1 MGKLDSWVG
10 HWQHRA
16 PTFKAECAQALA
28 SYLERLDKPLRT
40 QEDVLEDIIHVC
52 NNSLLWKENGY
63 YVHHCN
69 GRITR
74 TNIPVMTYD
83 SFRETLIRESQQKG
97 GILSCSP
104 VVRWLKTSGTTG
116 QSKRIP
122 YTLHWIR
129 QYRVPAIQ
137 AMWGFF
143 AHDYPTLLANPWAT
157 LDTQTVRDPSTEYVE
172 GLPYQAISNR
182 NPLVGSGDWNPPW
195 YEAPWFTPFLD
206 ASHEQKMYARLLW
219 TLGEDVRL
227 ITAINPSTL
236 LSLHHCLLE
245 NREQL
250 LRDLHNG
257 TLASG
262 SIRAANPAAARRL
275 EPILAADNV
284 ALTNVW
290 PGLERYSCWTTASAK
305 LYKPQLQRIMGQA
318 KVLPFMSCGT
328 EGVVT
333 LPVDDDQDSQP
344 LAVNQA
350 FFEFIPV
357 SVDIDAVVRDQL
369 QPETLALDQLKEG
382 DEYHLVM
389 WQGNGMVRM
398 YTGDIYRVHGYYRGV
413 PRLSFSRRN
422 GVMHS
427 FTGEKITETQLH
439 EAIQM
444 CGIPNAGLYLCAP
457 IWKETPYYAV
467 AIEAGGL
474 PCGESEMLSQL
485 LDSHLQ
491 ALNIEYESKRTSKR
505 LGQIRVITIPGNAI
519 SLAIEKEKAARKTLQ
534 IKYKPFQPDL
544 SLLGI
549 QHF

>member
-1 MGKLDSWVG
+1 
-10 HWQHRA
+10 
-16 PTFKAECAQALA
+16 
-28 SYLERLDKPLRT
+28 
-40 QEDVLEDIIHVC
+40 
-52 NNSLLWKENGY
+52 
-63 YVHHCN
+63 
-69 GRITR
+69 
-74 TNIPVMTYD
+74 
-83 SFRETLIRESQQKG
+83 
-97 GILSCSP
+97 
-104 VVRWLKTSGTTG
+104 
-116 QSKRIP
+116 
-122 YTLHWIR
+122 
-129 QYRVPAIQ
+129 
-137 AMWGFF
+137 
-143 AHDYPTLLANPWAT
+143 
-157 LDTQTVRDPSTEYVE
+157 
-172 GLPYQAISNR
+172 
-182 NPLVGSGDWNPPW
+182 
-195 YEAPWFTPFLD
+195 
-206 ASHEQKMYARLLW
+206 MYARLLW

-284 ALTNVW
+284 VLTNVW

-467 AIEAGGL
+467 AIKAGGL

>member
-1 MGKLDSWVG
+1 MGKMDSWIG
-10 HWQHRA
+10 HWERRV
-16 PTFKAECAQALA
+16 PTFKAECAQAQA
-28 SYLERLDKPLRT
+28 NYLERLDKPLRT
-40 QEDVLEDIIHVC
+40 QEHVLEDIISVC
-52 NNSLLWKENGY
+52 QKSLFWKENGFQ
-63 YVHHCN
+63 VSHCN

-74 TNIPVMTYD
+74 TNIPVMTYEG
-83 SFRETLIRESQQKG
+83 FREILVREGQQKG

-143 AHDYPTLLANPWAT
+143 GHDYPALHANPWAT
-157 LDTQTVRDPSTEYVE
+157 LDTQTVRDPSNEYVE

-182 NPLVGSGDWNPPW
+182 HPQIGSGDWNPPW
-195 YEAPWFTPFLD
+195 YEAPWFTPTQD

-227 ITAINPSTL
+227 LTAINPSTL
-236 LSLHHCLLE
+236 LSLHHSLLE
-245 NREQL
+245 NRERL
-250 LRDLHNG
+250 LRDLHDGAHTGN
-257 TLASG
+257 LL
-262 SIRAANPAAARRL
+262 RAADPAAARRL
-275 EPILAADNV
+275 EAVLAADGV
-284 ALTNVW
+284 SLTDVW
-290 PGLERYSCWTTASAK
+290 PGLERFSCWTAASAK
-305 LYKPQLQRIMGQA
+305 LYKPQLERIMGQA

-333 LPVDDDQDSQP
+333 LPVDADQDSQP
-344 LAVNQA
+344 LAVDQA

-357 SVDIDAVVRDQL
+357 SVDMDALVRDQV
-369 QPETLALDQLKEG
+369 QPETVALDQLKEG

-413 PRLSFSRRN
+413 PRISFSRRN

-439 EAIQM
+439 EAVQM

-457 IWKETPYYAV
+457 VWHETPYYAV
-467 AIEAGGL
+467 AIEASGTS
-474 PCGESEMLSQL
+474 CAESQTLSQL
-485 LDSHLQ
+485 LDGHLQ
-491 ALNIEYESKRTSKR
+491 AINIEYESKRSSKR
-505 LGQIRVITIPGNAI
+505 LGQIKVITVPCNAI
-519 SLAIEKEKAARKTLQ
+519 SMAIEREKAARKTLQ

>member
-1 MGKLDSWVG
+1 
-10 HWQHRA
+10 
-16 PTFKAECAQALA
+16 
-28 SYLERLDKPLRT
+28 
-40 QEDVLEDIIHVC
+40 
-52 NNSLLWKENGY
+52 
-63 YVHHCN
+63 
-69 GRITR
+69 
-74 TNIPVMTYD
+74 
-83 SFRETLIRESQQKG
+83 
-97 GILSCSP
+97 
-104 VVRWLKTSGTTG
+104 
-116 QSKRIP
+116 
-122 YTLHWIR
+122 
-129 QYRVPAIQ
+129 
-137 AMWGFF
+137 
-143 AHDYPTLLANPWAT
+143 
-157 LDTQTVRDPSTEYVE
+157 
-172 GLPYQAISNR
+172 
-182 NPLVGSGDWNPPW
+182 
-195 YEAPWFTPFLD
+195 
-206 ASHEQKMYARLLW
+206 
-219 TLGEDVRL
+219 
-227 ITAINPSTL
+227 
-236 LSLHHCLLE
+236 
-245 NREQL
+245 
-250 LRDLHNG
+250 
-257 TLASG
+257 
-262 SIRAANPAAARRL
+262 
-275 EPILAADNV
+275 
-284 ALTNVW
+284 
-290 PGLERYSCWTTASAK
+290 
-305 LYKPQLQRIMGQA
+305 
-318 KVLPFMSCGT
+318 
-328 EGVVT
+328 
-333 LPVDDDQDSQP
+333 
-344 LAVNQA
+344 
-350 FFEFIPV
+350 
-357 SVDIDAVVRDQL
+357 VVRDQL

>member
-1 MGKLDSWVG
+1 MGKMDSWIG
-10 HWQHRA
+10 HWQRGV
-16 PTFKAECAQALA
+16 PTFKAECAQAQA
-28 SYLERLDKPLRT
+28 NYLERLDKPLKT
-40 QEDVLEDIIHVC
+40 QEHVLEDIIHVC
-52 NNSLLWKENGY
+52 QKSLFWKENGFQ
-63 YVHHCN
+63 VSHCN

-74 TNIPVMTYD
+74 TNIPVMTYEG
-83 SFRETLIRESQQKG
+83 FRDILVREGQQKG

-129 QYRVPAIQ
+129 QYRVPAIK

-143 AHDYPTLLANPWAT
+143 AHDYPALHANPWAT
-157 LDTQTVRDPSTEYVE
+157 LDTQTVRDPSNEYVE

-182 NPLVGSGDWNPPW
+182 HPQIGSGDWNPPW
-195 YEAPWFTPFLD
+195 YEAPWFTPTPD

-227 ITAINPSTL
+227 LTAINPSTL

-245 NREQL
+245 NRERL
-250 LRDLHNG
+250 LRDLHDG
-257 TLASG
+257 AHAG
-262 SIRAANPAAARRL
+262 SLMRAGDPAAAHRL
-275 EPILAADNV
+275 ESVLARDGV
-284 ALTNVW
+284 SLPDVW
-290 PGLERYSCWTTASAK
+290 PGLERFSCWTAASAK
-305 LYKPQLQRIMGQA
+305 LYKPQLERIMGQA

-344 LAVNQA
+344 LAVDQA

-357 SVDIDAVVRDQL
+357 SVDMDALIRDQV
-369 QPETLALDQLKEG
+369 QPQTVSLDQLKEG

-413 PRLSFSRRN
+413 PRISFSRRN

-439 EAIQM
+439 EAVQM

-457 IWKETPYYAV
+457 VWNETPYYAV
-467 AIEAGGL
+467 AIEAAGA
-474 PCGESEMLSQL
+474 PCGESERLSQL
-485 LDSHLQ
+485 LDGHLQ
-491 ALNIEYESKRTSKR
+491 AINIECESKRSSKR
-505 LGQIRVITIPGNAI
+505 LGQIKVITVPGNAI
-519 SLAIEKEKAARKTLQ
+519 SMAIEQEKAARKTLQ

-549 QHF
+549 QQL

>member
-1 MGKLDSWVG
+1 MGKMDSWIDR
-10 HWQHRA
+10 WQRRV
-16 PTFKAECAQALA
+16 PGFKAECAQARA
-28 SYLERLDKPLRT
+28 NYLERLDNPLRA
-40 QEDVLEDIIHVC
+40 QEHVLEDVVHVC
-52 NNSLLWKENGY
+52 HKSLFWKENGFQ
-63 YVHHCN
+63 VSHSN

-83 SFRETLIRESQQKG
+83 GFKEILIREGQQKG

-116 QSKRIP
+116 DSKRIP
-122 YTLHWIR
+122 YTLHWIH

-143 AHDYPTLLANPWAT
+143 ADDYPALHANPWAT

-182 NPLVGSGDWNPPW
+182 HPQVGSGDWNPPW
-195 YEAPWFTPFLD
+195 YDAPWFSPTLD

-219 TLGEDVRL
+219 TLGQDVRL
-227 ITAINPSTL
+227 LTSINPSTL

-245 NREQL
+245 NRERL
-250 LRDLHNG
+250 LRDVHNG
-257 TLASG
+257 ACTG
-262 SIRAANPAAARRL
+262 SHLRPADPVAARRL
-275 EPILAADNV
+275 EQVLASDSV
-284 ALTNVW
+284 SLTDVW
-290 PGLERYSCWTTASAK
+290 PGLERFSCWTAASAK
-305 LYKPQLQRIMGQA
+305 LYKPQLERIMGQA

-344 LAVNQA
+344 LAVDQA
-350 FFEFIPV
+350 FFEFIPA
-357 SVDIDAVVRDQL
+357 SVDMDALIRDRL
-369 QPETLALDQLKEG
+369 QPETVALDQLKEG

-389 WQGNGMVRM
+389 WQANGMVRL
-398 YTGDIYRVHGYYRGV
+398 YTGDIYRVHGYYHGV
-413 PRLSFSRRN
+413 PRISFSRRN

-439 EAIQM
+439 EAVQM

-457 IWKETPYYAV
+457 VWRETPYYAV
-467 AIEAGGL
+467 AIEAAGSL
-474 PCGESEMLSQL
+474 CGESETLSQL
-485 LDSHLQ
+485 LDRHLQ
-491 ALNIEYESKRTSKR
+491 AINIEYESKRTSKR
-505 LGQIRVITIPGNAI
+505 LGQIKVITVPGNAI
-519 SLAIEKEKAARKTLQ
+519 SMAIEQQKAARKTLQ

>member
-1 MGKLDSWVG
+1 MGKMDSWIG
-10 HWQHRA
+10 HWQRGV
-16 PTFKAECAQALA
+16 PTFKAECAQAQA
-28 SYLERLDKPLRT
+28 NYLERLDKPLKT
-40 QEDVLEDIIHVC
+40 QEHVLEDIIHVC
-52 NNSLLWKENGY
+52 QKSLFWKENGFQ
-63 YVHHCN
+63 VSHCN

-74 TNIPVMTYD
+74 TNIPVMTYEG
-83 SFRETLIRESQQKG
+83 FRDILVREGQQKG

-129 QYRVPAIQ
+129 QYRVPAIK

-143 AHDYPTLLANPWAT
+143 AHDYPALHANPWAT
-157 LDTQTVRDPSTEYVE
+157 LDTQTVRDPSNEYVE

-182 NPLVGSGDWNPPW
+182 HPQIGSGDWNPPW
-195 YEAPWFTPFLD
+195 YEAPWFTPTPD

-227 ITAINPSTL
+227 LTAINPSTL

-245 NREQL
+245 NRERL
-250 LRDLHNG
+250 LRDLHDG
-257 TLASG
+257 AHAG
-262 SIRAANPAAARRL
+262 SLMRAGDPAAAHRL
-275 EPILAADNV
+275 ESVLARDGV
-284 ALTNVW
+284 SLPDVW
-290 PGLERYSCWTTASAK
+290 PGLERFSCWTAASAK
-305 LYKPQLQRIMGQA
+305 LYKPQLERIMGQA

-344 LAVNQA
+344 LAVDQA

-357 SVDIDAVVRDQL
+357 SVDMDALIRDQV
-369 QPETLALDQLKEG
+369 QPQTVSLDQLKEG

-413 PRLSFSRRN
+413 PRISFSRRN

-439 EAIQM
+439 EAVQM

-457 IWKETPYYAV
+457 VWNETPYYAV
-467 AIEAGGL
+467 AIEAAGA
-474 PCGESEMLSQL
+474 PCGESERLSQL
-485 LDSHLQ
+485 LDGHLQ
-491 ALNIEYESKRTSKR
+491 AINIEYESKRSSKR
-505 LGQIRVITIPGNAI
+505 LGQIKVITVPGNAI
-519 SLAIEKEKAARKTLQ
+519 SMAIEQEKAARKTLQ

-549 QHF
+549 QQL